1 MSYNP
6 RIDIKVLEAFV
17 TVLFI
22 GHIKPAPGTWGSLI
36 GVLLMIVVFLNGD
49 PYLYFCIIVFLGLLG
64 TIAIHLST
72 KEIDHKDRK
81 EIIIDEVV
89 GQSITLFPVSLMAY
103 TYELNLNDLW
113 LFILLGF
120 LCFRFFDIIKLG
132 PIKQA
137 DMRNDAIGVMLDDI
151 YAGILSAFLLIILM
165 VLTYVY

>member
-1 MSYNP
+1 M
-6 RIDIKVLEAFV
+6 
-17 TVLFI
+17 
-22 GHIKPAPGTWGSLI
+22 I

-49 PYLYFCIIVFLGLLG
+49 PYLYFCIILLLGLVG
-64 TIAIHLST
+64 TIAVHLST
-72 KEIDHKDRK
+72 KENEYKDRK

-89 GQSITLFPVSLMAY
+89 GQSITLFPISLMAY
-103 TYELNLNDLW
+103 TYKLDLNDLW

-137 DMRNDAIGVMLDDI
+137 DMRNDAIGVMLDDL
-151 YAGILSAFLLIILM
+151 YDGILSAFLLIILM

>member
-1 MSYNP
+1 
-6 RIDIKVLEAFV
+6 I
-17 TVLFI
+17 
-22 GHIKPAPGTWGSLI
+22 
-36 GVLLMIVVFLNGD
+36 LL
-49 PYLYFCIIVFLGLLG
+49 LGLAG
-64 TIAIHLST
+64 TIAVHLST
-72 KEIDHKDRK
+72 KENEHKDRK

-89 GQSITLFPVSLMAY
+89 GQSITLFPISLMAY
-103 TYELNLNDLW
+103 TYELDLNDLW

-137 DMRNDAIGVMLDDI
+137 DMRNDAIGIMLDDI